1 MAIYLHQIIHALGGH
16 LHGDDDI
23 QITGLASLKLASSS
37 RISFV
42 SNVKYEQD
50 LADSK
55 AGCVIVS
62 PQLEL
67 AAKSRGAC
75 IVTDQPYVYFARLT
89 QLWKQEHSPQNHG
102 SIHPSA
108 VVDAYCGS

>member
-1 MAIYLHQIIHALGGH
+1 VAIHLHQIIQALGGH
-16 LHGDDDI
+16 LHADADI
-23 QITGLASLKLASSS
+23 QITGLAALKLASSS
-37 RISFV
+37 QISFV

-50 LADSK
+50 LAHSK

-75 IVTDQPYVYFARLT
+75 IVLEERECA
-89 QLWKQEHSPQNHG
+89 
-102 SIHPSA
+102 
-108 VVDAYCGS
+108 